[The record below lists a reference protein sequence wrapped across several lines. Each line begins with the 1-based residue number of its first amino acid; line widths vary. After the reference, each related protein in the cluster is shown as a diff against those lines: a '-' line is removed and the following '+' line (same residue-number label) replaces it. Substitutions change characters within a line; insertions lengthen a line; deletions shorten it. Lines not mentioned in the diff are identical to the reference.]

1 MHRHHHDL
9 HPQRGAELLQQLG
22 GPGGLGTKGKV
33 FAAEQRLGVAVL
45 HDAVHE
51 LLRGHGADLLKLGAE
66 VILHSQ
72 ACDQGMLILGGE
84 QTAALHFAVSG
95 QLEGEHRRGSAV
107 GLCPLHCS
115 LNDGTV
121 ADVDT
126 IEVAHGNSSA
136 ALMFQR
142 QRRQR

>member
-1 MHRHHHDL
+1 M
-9 HPQRGAELLQQLG
+9 
-22 GPGGLGTKGKV
+22 
-33 FAAEQRLGVAVL
+33 AVL

-66 VILHSQ
+66 VILHTQ
-72 ACDQGMLILGGE
+72 ACNQGMLILGGE

-95 QLEGEHRRGSAV
+95 QLEGKHRRGSAV

-126 IEVAHGNSSA
+126 VEVAHGNSSA

>member
-1 MHRHHHDL
+1 MARFEEKPVSSPRIRTALEGGDVPAANAMLGML
-9 HPQRGAELLQQLG
+9 H
-22 GPGGLGTKGKV
+22 T
-33 FAAEQRLGVAVL
+33 
-45 HDAVHE
+45 
-51 LLRGHGADLLKLGAE
+51 
-66 VILHSQ
+66 Q

-121 ADVDT
+121 ADVDA

>member
-1 MHRHHHDL
+1 M
-9 HPQRGAELLQQLG
+9 
-22 GPGGLGTKGKV
+22 
-33 FAAEQRLGVAVL
+33 AVL

-66 VILHSQ
+66 IILHTQ
-72 ACDQGMLILGGE
+72 ACDKGMLILGGE

-121 ADVDT
+121 ADVDA

>member
-1 MHRHHHDL
+1 M
-9 HPQRGAELLQQLG
+9 
-22 GPGGLGTKGKV
+22 
-33 FAAEQRLGVAVL
+33 AVL

-66 VILHSQ
+66 VILHTQ
-72 ACDQGMLILGGE
+72 ACDQGVLVLGGE
-84 QTAALHFAVSG
+84 QAAAFILLSAGSLKVNTAGAAPWAFAHV
-95 QLEGEHRRGSAV
+95 
-107 GLCPLHCS
+107 HCS

-121 ADVDT
+121 ADVDA

-142 QRRQR
+142 QGRQR